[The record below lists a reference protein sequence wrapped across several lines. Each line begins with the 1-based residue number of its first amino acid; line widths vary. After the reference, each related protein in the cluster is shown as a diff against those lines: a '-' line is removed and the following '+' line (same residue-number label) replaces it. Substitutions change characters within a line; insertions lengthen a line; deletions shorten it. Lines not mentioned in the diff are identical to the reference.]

1 LHREWSNRA
10 VKSALQQHGA
20 ALSSTEMWHH
30 EEMDTHLFS
39 PVALRSV
46 SLRNRIAV
54 SPMCQYSS
62 VDGLANE
69 WHLVHLGARAVGGA
83 GLVLTEATAVEAR
96 GRISPADLGIWDD
109 SHVEPLRRVTAFVS
123 SQGAVPGIQLAHAGR
138 KASTAPPWEGRGT
151 VEPEAGGWRV
161 VGPSPLPFAPGS
173 QAPEPLDAAG
183 LLQVVEAFAAA
194 TRRALAAG
202 FRLVEIHAAHGYLL
216 HSFLSPISN
225 QRQDAY
231 GAGFE
236 GRTRLL
242 LETVEAVRAAWP
254 DELPLLVR
262 ISATDWLPG
271 GWDIEQSV
279 QLARSLRALGI
290 DLVDCSSGGLAPGAE
305 IPFSPGYQVPF
316 AERIRREAAIATGA
330 VGLITEPAQAD
341 AIIRDGRA
349 DLVLL
354 ARQLLREPGWPLRAA
369 HELGRDDAELWPRQY
384 LRARP
389 VV

>member
-1 LHREWSNRA
+1 
-10 VKSALQQHGA
+10 
-20 ALSSTEMWHH
+20 
-30 EEMDTHLFS
+30 MDAHLFS
-39 PVALRSV
+39 PFELRSV

-62 VDGLANE
+62 VDGMAND
-69 WHLVHLGARAVGGA
+69 WHLVHLGARAAGGA

-109 SHVEPLRRVTAFVS
+109 SHVEPLRRVPAFIS

-138 KASTAPPWEGRGT
+138 KASTAPPWVGGT
-151 VEPEAGGWRV
+151 VGPEAGGSTV

-173 QAPEPLDAAG
+173 LTPEPLDAAG
-183 LLQVVEAFAAA
+183 LRQVVEAFAAA

-202 FRLVEIHAAHGYLL
+202 FRVVEIHAAHGYLL

-225 QRQDAY
+225 QREDAY
-231 GAGFE
+231 GGGFE

-242 LETVEAVRAAWP
+242 LETAEAVRAAWP

-262 ISATDWLPG
+262 ISSTDWLPG
-271 GWDIEQSV
+271 GWDIDQSV
-279 QLARSLRALGI
+279 ELAHKLRALGV

-305 IPFSPGYQVPF
+305 IPVEPGYQVPF
-316 AERIRREAAIATGA
+316 AERIRREAGIATGA

-341 AIIRDGRA
+341 AIIREGRA

-354 ARQLLREPGWPLRAA
+354 ARQLLREPSWPLRAA
-369 HELGRDDAELWPRQY
+369 HELGHDIAELWPRQY

-389 VV
+389 TV